1 MKTAFLK
8 KHWMTLMLGIMLAG
22 VSAPEAH
29 AQAVVGTCLK
39 GAQYPTIQAA
49 VNAAPSGAI
58 IKVCPGGYQE
68 QVVIEKP
75 LTLEGITSAG
85 AEGAW
90 VLPPNSGWASTDP
103 TSPNTPQI
111 LVKNTAGVTISN
123 LIVDA
128 ANNNARCSGELTG
141 VSFHNASGTVS
152 KLAIRN
158 QLTIE
163 SAIQCNGY
171 GLLAFT
177 DNQQPQTVVVQNSDF
192 RNNGYWSLAGVG
204 TGLTLNALNNFVT
217 GGDNSQIGGA
227 GIVYFSDATGTAQ
240 GNTVTNEID
249 VYGAPGAALSNS
261 TAIAVECASA
271 TVTGNVITASQLGVY
286 VGCNVSG
293 HTGRASTVTQNKI
306 LYTKIADGIYVA
318 SAGNSITKNTV
329 VASASSGIH
338 LDTALGGINNTVSG
352 NTITETCIGILTT
365 GTGGS
370 NTLSANTFNDVYIP
384 TEKGTACAPIF

>member
-1 MKTAFLK
+1 MKTAFIK
-8 KHWMTLMLGIMLAG
+8 AKSITMMLGLLLAG
-22 VSAPEAH
+22 VSAREA
-29 AQAVVGTCLK
+29 QGQSVVGTCVQ
-39 GAQYPTIQAA
+39 GTQYPTIQAA
-49 VNAAPSGAI
+49 VNAAPSGST
-58 IKVCPGGYQE
+58 IKVCPGGYPE

-90 VLPPNSGWASTDP
+90 VLPPTTGWAATDP
-103 TSPNTPQI
+103 TSSNTAQL
-111 LVKNTAGVTISN
+111 LVKNTTGVTISN

-128 ANNNARCSGELTG
+128 ANNAAQCRAGLTG
-141 VSFHNASGTVS
+141 VLFHNASGTAN

-171 GLLAFT
+171 GLVAEV
-177 DNQQPQTVVVQNSDF
+177 DNQQAQTVAVQNSDF
-192 RNNGYWSLAGVG
+192 RNNGYWSLVAAG
-204 TGLTLNALNNFVT
+204 TGMTMNALNNFVT

-227 GIVYFSDATGTAQ
+227 GIVYYVGATGTAQ

-249 VYGAPGAALSNS
+249 TYGSVGPAMTNS
-261 TAIAVECASA
+261 TGIAVNCASA
-271 TVTGNVITASQLGVY
+271 TVQSNVITNTQLGIY
-286 VGCNVSG
+286 VGCFVQGHSSG
-293 HTGRASTVTQNKI
+293 ISTVTQNKI
-306 LYTKIADGIYVA
+306 LYTKIADGIYV
-318 SAGNSITKNTV
+318 SAPGNSITKNTV

-352 NTITETCIGILTT
+352 NTVTETCIGILTS
-365 GTGGS
+365 GTVGS

-384 TEKGTACAPIF
+384 TEKGTACTPIF